1 MNEFDEMRGR
11 RRMST
16 DTYFPPRFGKYDFHC
31 PHCGVYAQQH
41 WRDISN
47 DHTNINYYSIYF
59 DDERAT
65 YILEQSEE
73 PGSTEHV
80 VSISKCGRCRKHSL
94 WRNGTLIYPASLT
107 VMPPNPDMPAPI
119 QTLYEEARSI
129 ADRSPRAAIA
139 LLRLALE
146 QLLPLLGAKKGKI
159 DNMIAELVASGLNVS
174 VQKALDS
181 IRVIGNEA
189 VHPGMIDLDDN
200 PDTAQALF
208 KILNFIIEKTIT
220 EKNEVDGIYE
230 LIPASKR
237 KYIEEVRPVRN
248 K

>member
-1 MNEFDEMRGR
+1 MAR
-11 RRMST
+11 
-16 DTYFPPRFGKYDFHC
+16 DTYFPPKFAEPGFHC
-31 PHCGVYAQQH
+31 PHCGVYARQY
-41 WRDISN
+41 WRDIYNPGDNSSYN
-47 DHTNINYYSIYF
+47 NAPLDADIAAIVVNP
-59 DDERAT
+59 EE
-65 YILEQSEE
+65 LESHAY
-73 PGSTEHV
+73 GHV
-80 VSISKCGRCRKHSL
+80 VSISKCERCNSFTL
-94 WRNGTLIYPASLT
+94 WRQGTLIYPLSST
-107 VMPPNPDMPAPI
+107 ISPPSPDMPAPI

-129 ADRSPRAAIA
+129 ADRSPRASVA

-146 QLLPLLGAKKGKI
+146 ELLPLLGAKKDKI
-159 DNMIAELVASGLNVS
+159 DNMIAELVANGLNVS
-174 VQKALDS
+174 VQRALDS

-189 VHPGMIDLDDN
+189 VHPGVIDLKDS